1 MNAVDLETPPTTDP
15 VASVTDGPS
24 RPLRIL
30 LIAVAVLPVV
40 TAIARSLRRDWF
52 PIGDNA
58 LLYLRAADVFT
69 EHHPLLGSWSSA
81 SLSFGVNVNNPGAI
95 YDLLIAP
102 FARTL
107 PPGPG
112 AAIGV
117 GFINI
122 GSIIGIAMISRYVG
136 GWRMQSWMIAASAAL
151 AWAMGSE
158 LLIDMWQAN
167 ALLLPSLFFLVLL
180 VGCTA
185 GRPVCFPWAVFVGSV
200 LLQTHIS
207 YAYILSILIAGAL
220 ATAWFVHRPSAGS
233 IWRELRSRTALV
245 SLGVFVVV
253 WFPSFYE
260 QLFGAGQGNLSRL
273 ATNSGGGDLT
283 LGASNA
289 ARITGA
295 IVAMPPWWTRWGFS
309 STIPNA
315 TPISRTAS
323 GTTIEVQGI
332 PGVGLA
338 ILALLAVFGILA
350 VLTFAAHRRGLVP
363 ATCAGALAA
372 ISIPATMISLSLLT
386 IGTVG
391 LSSHHV
397 RWVWA
402 ISVFVT
408 FVIAWL
414 GTELWMTRRVG
425 GTSDRWWT
433 GVAVGLTVV
442 LSFANLAYLAHP
454 VGPVARYED
463 MAAMRRVFPGVGVLA
478 DHDPVLFETSNVRL
492 FEPYSATMM
501 MRMQELGIEFRVTDE
516 GLVRQLGES
525 RRSDGTETTTVF
537 QLEAVDALNYAGP
550 ACTIGLASAFTA
562 AEDAE
567 IGADADRLAAQ
578 LVDGEIVVDEGSL
591 DEADPID
598 QLAAARAGDVNAAW
612 LLVIDGSLAR
622 WVDEGIAVSAD
633 GADLAP
639 VMERIMRRTISTYG
653 LFAEGPWPCTAITE

>member
-1 MNAVDLETPPTTDP
+1 
-15 VASVTDGPS
+15 VA
-24 RPLRIL
+24 I
-30 LIAVAVLPVV
+30 LPVV

-81 SLSFGVNVNNPGAI
+81 SLAFGVNVNNPGAI

-117 GFINI
+117 GAVNI
-122 GSIIGIAMISRYVG
+122 ASIIGIAMISRYVG

-167 ALLLPSLFFLVLL
+167 ALLLPSLLFLVLL

-207 YAYILSILIAGAL
+207 YAYILGMLVVGAL
-220 ATAWFVHRPSAGS
+220 VTGWFVHRPSAS
-233 IWRELRSRTALV
+233 DVWRELRSRTALV
-245 SLGVFVVV
+245 SVGVFLVV

-260 QLFGAGQGNLSRL
+260 QLFGEGQGNLSRL
-273 ATNSGGGDLT
+273 ATNSGGGDLS
-283 LGASNA
+283 LGAANA
-289 ARITGA
+289 TRITGA

-309 STIPNA
+309 STVPNA
-315 TPISRTAS
+315 TPLTRTAT

-332 PGVGLA
+332 PGVGIA
-338 ILALLAVFGILA
+338 IIALLVVFGILA
-350 VLTFAAHRRGLVP
+350 VLTVAVHRRGLVA
-363 ATCAGALAA
+363 ATCGAALAA
-372 ISIPATMISLSLLT
+372 ISIPATVVSLSLLT

-402 ISVFVT
+402 ISVLIT
-408 FVIAWL
+408 FTIAWL
-414 GTELWMTRRVG
+414 CTELWVARQ

-433 GVAVGLTVV
+433 GTAVGLTIV
-442 LSFANLAYLAHP
+442 LSLANLVYLAHS
-454 VGPVARYED
+454 VGPVARYAD
-463 MAAMRRVFPGVGVLA
+463 MAAMRRIFPEIGVLA
-478 DHDPVLFETSNVRL
+478 DHDPVLFDTSNIRV

-516 GLVRQLGES
+516 GLVRQLGDS
-525 RRSDGTETTTVF
+525 RRADGTETTTVF
-537 QLEAVDALNYAGP
+537 QLEGVEALNYGGP
-550 ACTIGLASAFTA
+550 ACTIGIASAFSA
-562 AEDAE
+562 AEDAD
-567 IGADADRLAAQ
+567 IKITADRLAAA
-578 LVDGEIVVDEGSL
+578 LADGDIVVDEAAL
-591 DEADPID
+591 DETDPID
-598 QLAAARAGDVNAAW
+598 QLAAARDGDSKAAW

-622 WVDEGIAVSAD
+622 WVDEGIATSTD

-639 VMERIMRRTISTYG
+639 DMERIMRRTISTYG
-653 LFAEGPWPCTAITE
+653 LFAEGPWDCTDITE